1 MTMTDKEKTYTRAG
15 TPEAIP
21 FSSNAL
27 RLSVSQWLLTLM
39 FTVVLCVAL
48 PRLWPF
54 FEDFAPEQDYRLP
67 YALSDDYWLYRQ
79 YCQQSGD
86 THDVMVVGDSVVWGH
101 YVPMDDSLSHYLN
114 EMAAP
119 QTFANMGIDG
129 IHPAALAGLL
139 KYYGQA
145 IADKTVI
152 LCFNPLWMTSK
163 KHDLQ
168 TVKEFRFNHPRL
180 VPQFKPKI
188 ACYTESVPNKIGIVL
203 ERRSGL
209 LSWTSH
215 LRTAYYNKMDLPN
228 WAMDHPYDCP
238 VPAITSRL
246 PQPQTT
252 TEQNKAWNTRGM
264 VKQTFPW
271 VKLDSSVQWTFF
283 KRAIETLHE
292 RGNTVFVL
300 IGPFNEHMMTDT
312 SLEAYHTIKA
322 GIETWL
328 KANKVPYTLPAPL
341 PSELYADASHPLSEG
356 YALLAQWLVEDAS
369 FKSVVLGSK

>member
-1 MTMTDKEKTYTRAG
+1 MAKTVR
-15 TPEAIP
+15 TPEAMP

-27 RLSVSQWLLTLM
+27 RLSVSQWLLTGAL
-39 FTVVLCVAL
+39 TVVLCAAL
-48 PRLWPF
+48 PKLWALV
-54 FEDFAPEQDYRLP
+54 EDFSPEQDYRLP
-67 YALSDDYWLYRQ
+67 YTLSDDYWLYRQ
-79 YCQQSGD
+79 YCQQSTA
-86 THDVMVVGDSVVWGH
+86 THEVMVVGDSVVWGH
-101 YVPMDDSLSHYLN
+101 YVPMDGSLSHYLN
-114 EMAAP
+114 EMASP

-145 IADKTVI
+145 ITNKTVV

-180 VPQFKPKI
+180 VPQFKPNI

-203 ERRSGL
+203 ERHSEL

-215 LRTAYYNKMDLPN
+215 LRTAYYNKMDLSN
-228 WAMDHPYDCP
+228 WALEHPYDCP
-238 VPAITSRL
+238 VPGIASRL

-252 TEQNKAWNTRGM
+252 AEQHKAWNTRGM

-271 VKLDSSVQWTFF
+271 VDLDSSVQWRFF
-283 KRAIETLHE
+283 RRAVETL
-292 RGNTVFVL
+292 RKRDNTVFVL

-328 KANKVPYTLPAPL
+328 QENKVPYTLPAPL
-341 PSELYADASHPLSEG
+341 PSELYADASHPLSKG
-356 YALLAQWLVEDAS
+356 YALLAQWLVEDDA
-369 FKSVVLGSK
+369 FKSVVLDGSVPE